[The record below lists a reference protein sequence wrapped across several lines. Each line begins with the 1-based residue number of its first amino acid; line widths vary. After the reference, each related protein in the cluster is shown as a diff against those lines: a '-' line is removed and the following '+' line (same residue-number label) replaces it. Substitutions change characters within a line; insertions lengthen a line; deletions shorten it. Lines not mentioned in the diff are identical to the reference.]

1 MTVRE
6 MTSEIISS
14 NDTFK
19 IFMDIFFLLIT
30 QYPW

>member
-14 NDTFK
+14 NDTFE